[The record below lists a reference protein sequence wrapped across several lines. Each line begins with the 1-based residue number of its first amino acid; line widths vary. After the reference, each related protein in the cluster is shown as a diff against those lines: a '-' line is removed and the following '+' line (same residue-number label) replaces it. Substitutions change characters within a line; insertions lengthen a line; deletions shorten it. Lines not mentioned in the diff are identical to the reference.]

1 MKVTEEIGSYIA
13 SQFKT
18 IKALISL
25 VVLESKLAGLSVYP
39 LLVNVCMLFVALTSL
54 WCSLM
59 VLIAYLMVLLLD
71 SYLITLIAIVL
82 LNTIILLSLLKY
94 LSYNL
99 KNMSFEKTRSFF
111 ANHESDDY
119 EKLKKTSD
127 CTDS

>member
-1 MKVTEEIGSYIA
+1 M
-13 SQFKT
+13 
-18 IKALISL
+18 
-25 VVLESKLAGLSVYP
+25 VLESKLAGLSVYP